1 MERRIIGIIIYSI
14 KRLGH
19 EYILLGKSNIILLIE
34 FFQDISENMF
44 FMSAFLKHMFEIP
57 GYNVS

>member
-1 MERRIIGIIIYSI
+1 MSTFCWEKVI
-14 KRLGH
+14 
-19 EYILLGKSNIILLIE
+19 IILLIE